1 MSVRRKTTM
10 FICGGDFTPATRTD
24 CPNPLHNW
32 PLARGYV
39 DASNQAARRL
49 RTGWTNTHCKDCEL
63 YGWTPGKLHE
73 DDTLVLPPKNAS

>member
-1 MSVRRKTTM
+1 MSARKPV
-10 FICGGDFTPATRTD
+10 FICGGDFTPEVRSD

-39 DASNQAARRL
+39 DASNQADRRL
-49 RTGWTNTHCKDCEL
+49 RNGWSNTRCPDCHL

-73 DDTLVLPPKNAS
+73 DDTLVLPPKAAS